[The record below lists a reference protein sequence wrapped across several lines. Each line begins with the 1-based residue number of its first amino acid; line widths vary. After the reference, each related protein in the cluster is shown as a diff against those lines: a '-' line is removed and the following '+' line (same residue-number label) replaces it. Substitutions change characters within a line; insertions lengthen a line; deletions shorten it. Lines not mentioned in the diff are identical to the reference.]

1 MSQNANVLRGNNWTA
16 VRDNSPKGLQKN
28 AQDWK
33 QWLIP
38 HVRVRQMTAVESKG
52 VFLPWPLLAIV
63 VTLAIV
69 LVSGLVTLE
78 VQVSNL
84 STTLLL
90 RDADHGRQLADLKDQ
105 LSEVKTKNEQL
116 QVYITNDR
124 EKLITIQTR
133 LGIGRN

>member
-1 MSQNANVLRGNNWTA
+1 
-16 VRDNSPKGLQKN
+16 
-28 AQDWK
+28 
-33 QWLIP
+33 
-38 HVRVRQMTAVESKG
+38 MTAVESKG

-90 RDADHGRQLADLKDQ
+90 RDADHGRQIDDLKAQ

-124 EKLITIQTR
+124 EKLIAIQTK
-133 LGIGRN
+133 LGVGRN